1 MRHYFSLFILS
12 LAIFAHTSALSA
24 DTIGYVHMQRVF
36 NEYKETKIA
45 EEKFTKQQEKFK
57 KEFDKRLKKLEKAKE
72 NGESEAEIA
81 KLTTKLEEELK
92 PRKEELMQ
100 IHQQLM
106 TQIRRDIDTAI
117 KGVAQT
123 YGIDVVLNKE
133 VLFQGPAGPIGN
145 EPVILHGGFD
155 MTNFV
160 VEKLNQ

>member
-1 MRHYFSLFILS
+1 MQHYFKLLLLAFAILMNVS
-12 LAIFAHTSALSA
+12 MAAA

-36 NEYKETKIA
+36 NEYKETKVA
-45 EEKFTKQQEKFK
+45 EEKFKKQQEKFK
-57 KEFDKRLKKLEKAKE
+57 KEFDKRLEKLEKAKE
-72 NGESEAEIA
+72 KGKSEQEIA
-81 KLTTKLEEELK
+81 DLTKKLEEELM

-100 IHQQLM
+100 VHQQLM

-160 VEKLNQ
+160 IEKLNK

>member
-1 MRHYFSLFILS
+1 MSTYFKFLILIAAFILNT
-12 LAIFAHTSALSA
+12 AWASA

-45 EEKFTKQQEKFK
+45 EEKFKKQQEKFK
-57 KEFDKRLKKLEKAKE
+57 KQFDKSFEKIEKAKKKGQSQE
-72 NGESEAEIA
+72 DIAE
-81 KLTTKLEEELK
+81 LTKKLEEELEPK
-92 PRKEELMQ
+92 KEELMQ
-100 IHQQLM
+100 IHSQLM
-106 TQIRRDIDTAI
+106 GKIRQDIDTAI

-133 VLFQGPAGPIGN
+133 VLFQGPSGPIGN